1 MIVPPAPKL
10 LVIHHDVLG
19 LDQNKFNKAERKK
32 KKKEM
37 KLKHHTKFLIR
48 NEHCIVLRQGLFC
61 VLIL

>member
-32 KKKEM
+32 KKKG
-37 KLKHHTKFLIR
+37 
-48 NEHCIVLRQGLFC
+48 NEIKTPHKVLNKK
-61 VLIL
+61 